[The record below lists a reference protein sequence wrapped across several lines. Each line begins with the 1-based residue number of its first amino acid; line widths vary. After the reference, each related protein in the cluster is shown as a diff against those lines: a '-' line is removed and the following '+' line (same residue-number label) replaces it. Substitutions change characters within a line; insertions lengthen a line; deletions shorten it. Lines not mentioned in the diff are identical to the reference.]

1 MSSGGFSGV
10 VRLSNVNDYIAPSTA
25 CIIPLKSTLEA
36 PATTEEEQLVG
47 THAKRPKSDKPAVKV
62 SISLADCLACAGCVT
77 SAETVL
83 IEEQSVQRAEEGLR
97 AAALGVVT
105 VSASSLAS
113 ICASRAWSME
123 EGARRLTEYFR
134 AKGARLVLDASVVQA
149 LALRECWAEARER
162 MQERQQGGAHRPLL
176 VSACPGFVC
185 YAEKSHGA
193 LLLPLMSRA
202 RSSQG
207 VAGLLV
213 KEYLPRLLAESE
225 GTSSS
230 SPPLSPSSIYHVAVM
245 PCFDR
250 KLEASRPE
258 NTTADGSR
266 HVDCVLGTAEFN
278 DALSAFLAE
287 KEEAAAAGGAESM
300 EVDQRADSSTADI
313 EQRLPAEITG
323 FMRGTLSGLA
333 GNLSG
338 GYVEYGI
345 DRWSEA
351 RGGAVRVEETKAASN
366 LDVIR
371 VFSTREGEEAGRPF
385 VAARVY
391 GFRNI
396 QNLVRKL
403 KLKKELEYDLVE
415 VMACPSGCANGGG
428 QIRAATT
435 QERNRVTESVE
446 ALYSN
451 LPRQP
456 SALPAVEV
464 FRSAVADEKLR
475 MDLRDVGAAAAAAGV
490 NLAW

>member
-1 MSSGGFSGV
+1 MSGGFSGV
-10 VRLSNVNDYIAPSTA
+10 VRLSNVNDYIAPSQA
-25 CIIPLKSTLEA
+25 CVIPLKPTLEQ
-36 PATTEEEQLVG
+36 PAATEDEQLVS
-47 THAKRPKSDKPAVKV
+47 THSKKPKTDKPVVKV

-83 IEEQSVQRAEEGLR
+83 IEEQSVQRAIEGLR
-97 AAALGVVT
+97 AAKLGVVT

-113 ICASRAWSME
+113 ICTARGWTME
-123 EGARRLTEYFR
+123 EGARRVTEFFR
-134 AKGARLVLDASVVQA
+134 AKGARVVLDASVVQS
-149 LALRECWAEARER
+149 LALRECWQEMRER
-162 MQERQQGGAHRPLL
+162 IEQREKGGAHRPLL
-176 VSACPGFVC
+176 VSACPGFAC

-193 LLLPLMSRA
+193 LLMPLMSRT

-207 VAGLLV
+207 VAGVLV
-213 KEYLPRLLAESE
+213 KEYLPRLIAA
-225 GTSSS
+225 SSNGPS
-230 SPPLSPSSIYHVAVM
+230 LSPADIYHVAVM

-258 NTTADGSR
+258 NTAADGSR
-266 HVDCVLGTAEFN
+266 HVDCVLGTAELN
-278 DALSAFLAE
+278 GALSAFLE
-287 KEEAAAAGGAESM
+287 GREEEESM
-300 EVDQRADSSTADI
+300 EVDESPELARVEEA
-313 EQRLPAEITG
+313 LPEEITG
-323 FMRGTLSGLA
+323 FMRGALLGLD

-345 DRWSEA
+345 DRWSA
-351 RGGAVRVEETKAASN
+351 AKGGAVRVEETKAASN

-371 VFSTREGEEAGRPF
+371 VFSTRPGEEEERPF

-396 QNLVRKL
+396 QNMVRKL
-403 KLKKELEYDLVE
+403 KTGKKELEYDLVE

-435 QERNRVTESVE
+435 QERNRVTEGVE
-446 ALYSN
+446 RLYSN

-456 SALPAVEV
+456 TTVPSIDE
-464 FRSAVADEKLR
+464 FRASIEDEKMR
-475 MDLRDVGAAAAAAGV
+475 MDLKDVGATVNA

>member
-1 MSSGGFSGV
+1 SEMSGGFSGV

-25 CIIPLKSTLEA
+25 CIIPLKPTLEPA
-36 PATTEEEQLVG
+36 PNEAEVQLVG
-47 THAKRPKSDKPAVKV
+47 VHTKKPKSDKPSVKI

-83 IEEQSVQRAEEGLR
+83 IEEQSVQRAIEGLR
-97 AAALGVVT
+97 ASKLGVVT
-105 VSASSLAS
+105 VSPSSLSS
-113 ICASRAWSME
+113 ICAARGWSME
-123 EGARRLTEYFR
+123 EGAKRLTDYFR
-134 AKGARLVLDASVVQA
+134 AKGAQVVLDANVVQS
-149 LALRECWAEARER
+149 LALRECWEEMKER
-162 MQERQQGGAHRPLL
+162 MEEREKGGASRPLV

-193 LLLPLMSRA
+193 LLLPLMSRIK
-202 RSSQG
+202 SYQG

-213 KEYLPRLLAESE
+213 KEYLPRLIAVNKE
-225 GTSSS
+225 GPS
-230 SPPLSPSSIYHVAVM
+230 LSPSDIYHVAVM

-258 NTTADGSR
+258 NTTADGTR
-266 HVDCVLGTAEFN
+266 HVDCVLGTAELN
-278 DALSAFLAE
+278 EALSAFL
-287 KEEAAAAGGAESM
+287 EEQEGENMETDESH
-300 EVDQRADSSTADI
+300 DSSWIVDK
-313 EQRLPAEITG
+313 LPEEVTG
-323 FMRGTLSGLA
+323 FMRGSLYGLA

-338 GYVEYGI
+338 GYVDYGI
-345 DRWSEA
+345 DRWSA
-351 RGGAVRVEETKAASN
+351 TKGGAVRVEETKAASN

-371 VFSTREGEEAGRPF
+371 VFSTREGEESSRPF
-385 VAARVY
+385 VAARIY

-435 QERNRVTESVE
+435 QERNRVTENVE
-446 ALYSN
+446 KLYSD
-451 LPRQP
+451 LPRQ
-456 SALPAVEV
+456 STDLQSIDE
-464 FRSAVADEKLR
+464 FRASIEEDKMR
-475 MDLRDVGAAAAAAGV
+475 MDLKDVGANVNA